1 MKKIQTDLRYDN
13 MLAIPCI
20 HRASGLA
27 MLWKEEITLHIQTY
41 SQNHIDNYIM
51 IDPNN
56 PWRFTSFYGRP
67 EEHYMH
73 ESQNYLKHL
82 HTRDSL
88 PWVCLGDFNKILN
101 STEKQGRFPK
111 SHRLMEAF
119 RSTLLHCGLIDLGY
133 RSNIFTWRNGRP
145 GDAFVQ
151 ERLDR
156 AYATLDWRIYLHGA
170 MDGQGC
176 FCSRAVGQGICY
188 TRLERK
194 VPIGSGEPFAGI
206 IFRSRPNVSNP
217 PWHYRKHKE
226 KVNPQKV

>member
-1 MKKIQTDLRYDN
+1 MKRIQTDLRYDN

-20 HRASGLA
+20 HKAGDLA
-27 MLWKEEITLHIQTY
+27 MLWKEEITPHIQTY

-56 PWRFTSFYGRP
+56 PWRFRSFYGRP
-67 EEHYMH
+67 KEHCKH
-73 ESQNYLKHL
+73 ESWNYLKHL

-88 PWVCLGDFNKILN
+88 PWVCLGDFNEILN
-101 STEKQGRFPK
+101 SVEKQGRFPK

-133 RSNIFTWRNGRP
+133 RGNIFTWRNERP

-156 AYATLDWRIYLHGA
+156 AYATLDWGIYLHGA
-170 MDGQGC
+170 MDGQGMLL
-176 FCSRAVGQGICY
+176 FKSGW
-188 TRLERK
+188 
-194 VPIGSGEPFAGI
+194 IG
-206 IFRSRPNVSNP
+206 
-217 PWHYRKHKE
+217 HMLH
-226 KVNPQKV
+226 